1 MSKTS
6 IASAPCRQTQ
16 RGAALI
22 IGLIFLVLLT
32 LIGVTAMQST
42 TMEEKMAGNM
52 RERDRAFQGAESAL
66 RSAEL
71 AVMGQSPWAFTASCA
86 NGLCALGSA
95 PDWSTYAWNGSQDMT
110 TATPIPISTAVP
122 PLDLPSGGGA
132 QGPRSTSTGCAS
144 ASTSVTV
151 GAGMFVSSR
160 ATAWVSQSRMRA
172 AGAAALGKGRPTG
185 RMLQRPPWPA

>member
-110 TATPIPISTAVP
+110 TATPIPGLAGQLRYFAEYVGQVKRPGAT
-122 PLDLPSGGGA
+122 GG
-132 QGPRSTSTGCAS
+132 
-144 ASTSVTV
+144 
-151 GAGMFVSSR
+151 
-160 ATAWVSQSRMRA
+160 WVSAYRITVRSP
-172 AGAAALGKGRPTG
+172 GANPSTVLY
-185 RMLQRPPWPA
+185 LQETYRE